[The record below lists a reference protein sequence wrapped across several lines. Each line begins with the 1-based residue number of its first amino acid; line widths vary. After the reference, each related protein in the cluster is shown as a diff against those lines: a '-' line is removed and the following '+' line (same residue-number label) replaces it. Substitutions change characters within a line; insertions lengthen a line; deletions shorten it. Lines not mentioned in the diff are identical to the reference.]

1 MLFWLIII
9 AVLSL
14 FCQAQDTVGYPNVVP
29 TCKSNHT
36 SIIQPG
42 TKLRVAVIS
51 HYSIVATFF
60 SSPEAAAREAASL
73 LNIELEWDRHVIS
86 SSVKMKEDIQNAL
99 GRVRFYLPL

>member
-9 AVLSL
+9 TVLSL
-14 FCQAQDTVGYPNVVP
+14 FCQAQDTIGYPSAVP
-29 TCKSNHT
+29 TCESNHT

-60 SSPEAAAREAASL
+60 TNPEAAAREAASL
-73 LNIELEWDRHVIS
+73 LNMELEWDRHVIS
-86 SSVKMKEDIQNAL
+86 SSAKMKEDIQSAL
-99 GRVRFYLPL
+99 GRVSFYFPL